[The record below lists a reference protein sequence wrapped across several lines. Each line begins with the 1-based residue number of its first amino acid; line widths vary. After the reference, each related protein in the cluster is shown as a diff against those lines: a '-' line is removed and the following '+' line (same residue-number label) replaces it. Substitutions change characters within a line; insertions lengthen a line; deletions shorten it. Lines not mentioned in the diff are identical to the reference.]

1 MSGNFVANCLS
12 GSSAMQGLWLQWK
25 FVAMEMHSVFPV
37 CRCPFLS
44 GLSVTPKTQL
54 PESRM
59 GDFCFQL
66 LSTDHLIAKTQ
77 FAEFNPVKN
86 LPVMSNEMF

>member
-44 GLSVTPKTQL
+44 GLSVTPKNSVTWVTNGRLLL
-54 PESRM
+54 PTALHRSPDSQDSICR
-59 GDFCFQL
+59 
-66 LSTDHLIAKTQ
+66 
-77 FAEFNPVKN
+77 V
-86 LPVMSNEMF
+86 

>member
-1 MSGNFVANCLS
+1 
-12 GSSAMQGLWLQWK
+12 
-25 FVAMEMHSVFPV
+25 MEMHSVFPV

-86 LPVMSNEMF
+86 LPVTSNEMFWKGFCGLNKEQNNVQLEKLGLL